1 MSNIEYIVLKE
12 KADNIET
19 WKMKDK
25 TVMSCNV
32 ITILLNIHD
41 QRLLN
46 KEINAL
52 KIINIY
58 SNTGFKQNNY

>member
-41 QRLLN
+41 QRL
-46 KEINAL
+46 
-52 KIINIY
+52 
-58 SNTGFKQNNY
+58 